1 MNSLPDLSEQ
11 EVKREFYQQQMI
23 KFYTNHDVTKFLNR
37 KQINP
42 SSVHDFAAKLR
53 KEATEDIALMSM
65 ENYMP

>member
-1 MNSLPDLSEQ
+1 
-11 EVKREFYQQQMI
+11 MI